1 MSENFTSSGLKLPGE
16 QVEFT
21 KEEALEIAKC
31 VNDPI
36 YFIKNYIKI
45 VHLDKG
51 LTNFDMYPFQEDIVK
66 IIHKNR
72 HAILKLPRQSGK
84 CFAYNTKI
92 YVRSKTTGQTLEIPV
107 SDFMS
112 MVQQVDKSL

>member
-84 CFAYNTKI
+84 CLNFDTFITLRNKDTKEVKKMAI
-92 YVRSKTTGQTLEIPV
+92 GDFFEVIKSTT
-107 SDFMS
+107 
-112 MVQQVDKSL
+112 